1 MKKQGDIR
9 RSEEDARTSRARG
22 WTSLSVNPWGALQ
35 HSDTAGF
42 VYPGAQGVGFCV
54 PGLVTYGWGP
64 PPGGRRG
71 EQMRSHLQAR
81 RLLSTKQPHR
91 EGHQLSLL
99 CFSFVLAGGSV
110 SQVLFW
116 AFSSP
121 SVLKT

>member
-64 PPGGRRG
+64 PPVGEEGSKCAVICRRDG
-71 EQMRSHLQAR
+71 YCPQSSPTEKD
-81 RLLSTKQPHR
+81 TNCPYYV
-91 EGHQLSLL
+91 SLL
-99 CFSFVLAGGSV
+99 FWLVG
-110 SQVLFW
+110 LFLR
-116 AFSSP
+116 FCSGPFLPLQS
-121 SVLKT
+121 